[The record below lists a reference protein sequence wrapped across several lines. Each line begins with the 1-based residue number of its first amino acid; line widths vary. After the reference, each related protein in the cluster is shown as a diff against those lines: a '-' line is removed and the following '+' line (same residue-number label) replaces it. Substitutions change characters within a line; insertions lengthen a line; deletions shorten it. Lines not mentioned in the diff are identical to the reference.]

1 MSRHVFK
8 FVNNLR
14 IRWKMTVVVLP
25 LVLVPIIVVG
35 TVVGWIAY
43 QQAYLGI
50 TQTSKDDLDHLAAFT
65 VDLLDAH
72 NQQFLTYQ
80 EDRKGAT
87 ENLNAPGMSFE
98 PLAFAEACNTPDPQ
112 LAEDACPNRFYAYG
126 VIGRLALL
134 AAAKEITESHQE

>member
-1 MSRHVFK
+1 VFK

-25 LVLVPIIVVG
+25 LVLIPIIVVG

-43 QQAYLGI
+43 QQAHLGI

-72 NQQFLTYQ
+72 SSSPT
-80 EDRKGAT
+80 RKT
-87 ENLNAPGMSFE
+87 EKLPPRMNWPA
-98 PLAFAEACNTPDPQ
+98 
-112 LAEDACPNRFYAYG
+112 
-126 VIGRLALL
+126 
-134 AAAKEITESHQE
+134 

>member
-1 MSRHVFK
+1 MSLHLFK

-25 LVLVPIIVVG
+25 LVLVPIVVVG

-80 EDRKGAT
+80 EDRKLAT
-87 ENLNAPGMSFE
+87 ENELASLTNLAYNMVDRKSTRLNSSHS
-98 PLAFAEACNTPDPQ
+98 
-112 LAEDACPNRFYAYG
+112 
-126 VIGRLALL
+126 LL
-134 AAAKEITESHQE
+134 SRMPSSA

>member
-1 MSRHVFK
+1 VSQPVFK
-8 FVNNLR
+8 FVNNLK

-25 LVLVPIIVVG
+25 LVLVPIVVVG

-80 EDRKGAT
+80 EDRKLAT
-87 ENLNAPGMSFE
+87 ENGLP
-98 PLAFAEACNTPDPQ
+98 
-112 LAEDACPNRFYAYG
+112 R
-126 VIGRLALL
+126 R
-134 AAAKEITESHQE
+134 